1 MNIRIILIVLL
12 LHLYVNLQAQTFINS
27 ERDTTVFTEYN
38 NGWLWVY
45 RSIGN
50 FMVGMTNYEEKDD
63 YGKYNQI
70 LK

>member
-12 LHLYVNLQAQTFINS
+12 LHLYVNLQAQTFIKS

-38 NGWLWVY
+38 NGRLWAY
-45 RSIGN
+45 RSLGN